1 MPWFIED
8 PYSDLG
14 YLRGVCAP
22 VLASQ
27 TVPGLVSLPSAL
39 CSGLWSLT
47 KLCRLSAA
55 TVPSP
60 SCWKSRRSLESYAGL
75 RLGSH
80 MSSASAVPL
89 DNTPSSFSGWGRVL
103 LNYLG
108 CLSLPRSWGSRHIL
122 PCPACP
128 ACTSV
133 NLLAFFLKVG
143 SVAILCPLHL
153 CMYFRNILSIS
164 TKKNAWILLGCDKSM
179 HWFIENHNLNTTG
192 YFNPRT
198 WFMTAFV

>member
-1 MPWFIED
+1 MSCVGSRPLQY
-8 PYSDLG
+8 PL
-14 YLRGVCAP
+14 LP
-22 VLASQ
+22 VGRAEGAWRELSW
-27 TVPGLVSLPSAL
+27 GWAL
-39 CSGLWSLT
+39 
-47 KLCRLSAA
+47 
-55 TVPSP
+55 
-60 SCWKSRRSLESYAGL
+60 
-75 RLGSH
+75 

-89 DNTPSSFSGWGRVL
+89 DNTPSSFSRWGRVL

-128 ACTSV
+128 ACASV

-143 SVAILCPLHL
+143 SVAILCPLPL

-179 HWFIENHNLNTTG
+179 YWFIKNHNLHTTG

-198 WFMTAFV
+198 WLMTAFVQVFFGFAQEYFCSYKCEGLIHVLLDLLSGIFFTWVNISFCHCIHI